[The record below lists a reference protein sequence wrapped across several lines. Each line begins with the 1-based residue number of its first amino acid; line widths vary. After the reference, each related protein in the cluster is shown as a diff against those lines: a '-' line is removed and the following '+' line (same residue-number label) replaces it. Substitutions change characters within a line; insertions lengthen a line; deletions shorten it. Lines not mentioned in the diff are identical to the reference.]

1 MRSGKRLGK
10 GSGPI
15 GCVARSRSPLY
26 VVALLLSFLSD
37 GFGALAAM
45 IAGDDF

>member
-1 MRSGKRLGK
+1 
-10 GSGPI
+10 
-15 GCVARSRSPLY
+15 
-26 VVALLLSFLSD
+26 VALLLSFLSD